1 MAISETLPFYLLIG
15 AVVSAAMPATARAP
29 LGQRLARGAA
39 HVVCWPFF
47 APGLFG
53 RAAALPEPKPTRS
66 RHRARL
72 HQARA
77 RLGAAL
83 QSLHGLSESL
93 VRPQLDQIEAVM
105 ASLDT
110 ASDRLQEMDEL
121 LRTPEF
127 DAARVDAAL
136 APLREKGLGDADP
149 RVASLLSRQGN
160 IRRLRAMQSRTGD
173 ELERALFT
181 LEELSSEVM
190 LLKFADN
197 PESKLPRVLG
207 DMAASLRELSSLVL
221 EMSEV

>member
-29 LGQRLARGAA
+29 IHRRLARAAA
-39 HVVCWPFF
+39 HAVCWPFF

-53 RAAALPEPKPTRS
+53 RTPAAPPQPSRS

-83 QSLHGLSESL
+83 ESLHGLSESL

-105 ASLDT
+105 TSLDT

-121 LRTPEF
+121 LQTPEF
-127 DAARVDAAL
+127 DAARVGAAL
-136 APLREKGLGDADP
+136 AQLREKGVGEADP
-149 RVASLLSRQGN
+149 RIASLRSRQSN
-160 IRRLRAMQSRTGD
+160 IARLRAMQSRTGD

>member
-15 AVVSAAMPATARAP
+15 VVVSAAMPATARAP
-29 LGQRLARGAA
+29 AHRRLVRTAA
-39 HVVCWPFF
+39 HVLCWPFF

-53 RAAALPEPKPTRS
+53 GTPPPTELRPGRC

-83 QSLHGLSESL
+83 EGLQGLSESL

-121 LRTPEF
+121 LQTPEF
-127 DAARVDAAL
+127 DAERVRAAL
-136 APLREKGLGDADP
+136 VELRDKGVGDADP
-149 RVASLLSRQGN
+149 RVVSLLSRQSN
-160 IRRLRAMQSRTGD
+160 IVRLRSMQSRTGD